1 MKHVPGD
8 LALVLR
14 PRGPAHPTYRQL
26 YAAVR
31 NAILDGRLRPGVKL
45 PSTRD
50 LADRYSLARG
60 TIVVAFDQLKAEG
73 YLAGRIGSGT
83 YVSDVLPE
91 ALLHAGSRGAAGT
104 AGTAR
109 TTGAAGKGARGRQ
122 QDVARGR
129 RLSDVAQR
137 AEAFKPSLVPAAR
150 AFRANQ
156 PALDLFPTTLWAQVA
171 GRRLRRASTALL
183 KGCPPCGYPPLQQ
196 ALADYLGSSRGVVCA
211 PEQIAIVS
219 GVQEAID
226 LTVRLVLNPGD
237 GVCMED
243 PGYMA
248 AARAF
253 AAAGVSMTHVPLDD
267 EGMTVPRMGHQ
278 GRPGRSGRGNARGV
292 RDVRGEEP
300 RLAYVTPAHQFP
312 MGMTMSLPR
321 RLALLDWARRT
332 GALIFEDDYDSEY
345 RFAGTP
351 VPALQSLDRDGS
363 VLFAGSFS
371 KVLFPSLRIGYL
383 VVPPDLVDRVEAIK
397 SLASRH
403 APLIDQ
409 VVLCDFMTEGHFGR
423 HVRRMREVY
432 AGRLTALLRAVRD
445 QLGDLVEVSPVEA
458 GLQTAIT
465 FRRDVDAVA
474 VKHAAAERAVE
485 VLELSRYGAR
495 PLARDGLM
503 LGFAAVDETEIKR
516 GVKELAAILNAR
528 VRSGSVAGRRGG

>member
-8 LALVLR
+8 LTLVLR
-14 PRGPAHPTYRQL
+14 PRGPSHPTYRQL
-26 YAAVR
+26 YAALR
-31 NAILDGRLRPGVKL
+31 DAILDGRLRPGVKL

-50 LADRYSLARG
+50 FADRYALARG
-60 TIVVAFDQLKAEG
+60 TIVIAFEQLKAEG
-73 YLAGRIGSGT
+73 YLSGRVGSGT

-91 ALLHAGSRGAAGT
+91 ALLHAGAGVRARQQGAAG
-104 AGTAR
+104 R
-109 TTGAAGKGARGRQ
+109 RP
-122 QDVARGR
+122 R
-129 RLSDVAQR
+129 RLSDVAKR
-137 AEAFKPSLVPAAR
+137 AQAFKPSLVPAAH

-183 KGCPPCGYPPLQQ
+183 KGCPPGGYPPLQR
-196 ALADYLGSSRGVVCA
+196 ALADYLGSSRGVICA

-226 LTVRLVLNPGD
+226 LTARLVLNPGD
-237 GVCMED
+237 GVCIED

-248 AARAF
+248 ATRAF
-253 AAAGVSMTHVPLDD
+253 AAAGASMTHVPLDD
-267 EGMTVPRMGHQ
+267 EGMTIPRLGRQ
-278 GRPGRSGRGNARGV
+278 GRRSSGGRQGR
-292 RDVRGEEP
+292 EP

-312 MGMTMSLPR
+312 MGMTMSLAR
-321 RLALLDWARRT
+321 RLALLEWARRT

-351 VPALQSLDRDGS
+351 VPALQSLDREGC

-458 GLQTAIT
+458 GLQTPVT
-465 FRRDVDAVA
+465 FRRDIDAVA
-474 VKHAAAERAVE
+474 VRHATAQRAVE
-485 VLELSRYGAR
+485 VLELSRYAAR
-495 PLARDGLM
+495 PLRRDGLL
-503 LGFAAVDETEIKR
+503 LGFAAVDEAEIRR
-516 GVKELAAILNAR
+516 GVKELAAVLNAR
-528 VRSGSVAGRRGG
+528 ARSGSGAGRRAG

>member
-8 LALVLR
+8 LTLVLR

-26 YAAVR
+26 YAALR
-31 NAILDGRLRPGVKL
+31 DAILDGRLRPGVKL

-50 LADRYSLARG
+50 LADRYELARG
-60 TIVVAFDQLKAEG
+60 TIVIAFDQLKAEG
-73 YLAGRIGSGT
+73 YLSGRIGSGT
-83 YVSDVLPE
+83 YVSEVLPE
-91 ALLHAGSRGAAGT
+91 ALLHAGPGTRARQHGA
-104 AGTAR
+104 
-109 TTGAAGKGARGRQ
+109 GR
-122 QDVARGR
+122 RPR
-129 RLSDVAQR
+129 RLSDVAKR
-137 AEAFKPSLVPAAR
+137 AEAFKPSLAPAAR

-183 KGCPPCGYPPLQQ
+183 KGCPPGGYPPLQR
-196 ALADYLGSSRGVVCA
+196 ALADYLGSSRGVICA

-226 LTVRLVLNPGD
+226 LTARLVLNPGD
-237 GVCMED
+237 GVCIED

-253 AAAGVSMTHVPLDD
+253 AAAGASMTHVPLDD
-267 EGMTVPRMGHQ
+267 EGMTIPR
-278 GRPGRSGRGNARGV
+278 RVKDRRGQP
-292 RDVRGEEP
+292 P
-300 RLAYVTPAHQFP
+300 RLVYVTPAHQFP
-312 MGMTMSLPR
+312 MGMTMSLAR

-397 SLASRH
+397 SLTSRH

-423 HVRRMREVY
+423 HVRRMREIY

-445 QLGDLVEVSPVEA
+445 QLDDVVEVSPVEA
-458 GLQTAIT
+458 GLQTPVT
-465 FRRDVDAVA
+465 FRRDIDAVA
-474 VKHAAAERAVE
+474 VKHAAAERGVE
-485 VLELSRYGAR
+485 VFELSRYGAR
-495 PLARDGLM
+495 PLARDGLL
-503 LGFAAVDETEIKR
+503 LGFAAVDEAEIRR
-516 GVKELAAILNAR
+516 GVKELAAVLNAR
-528 VRSGSVAGRRGG
+528 ARSGSAAVRRSG

>member
-1 MKHVPGD
+1 MKQVPGD
-8 LALVLR
+8 LTLVLR

-26 YAAVR
+26 YAALR
-31 NAILDGRLRPGVKL
+31 DAILDGRLRPGVKL

-50 LADRYSLARG
+50 LADRYELARG
-60 TIVVAFDQLKAEG
+60 TIVIAFDQLKAEG
-73 YLAGRIGSGT
+73 YLAGRVGSGT

-91 ALLHAGSRGAAGT
+91 ALLHAG
-104 AGTAR
+104 
-109 TTGAAGKGARGRQ
+109 TGVRARQ
-122 QDVARGR
+122 QGAGRRPR
-129 RLSDVAQR
+129 RLSDVAKR
-137 AEAFKPSLVPAAR
+137 ARAFKPSLVPAAR

-183 KGCPPCGYPPLQQ
+183 KGCPPGGYPPLQQ
-196 ALADYLGSSRGVVCA
+196 ALADYLGSSRGVICA

-219 GVQEAID
+219 GVQEALD
-226 LTVRLVLNPGD
+226 LTLRLVLNPGD
-237 GVCMED
+237 GVCIED

-253 AAAGVSMTHVPLDD
+253 AAAGASMTHVPLDD
-267 EGMTVPRMGHQ
+267 EGMTVPRQARQNRQ
-278 GRPGRSGRGNARGV
+278 GRRDRRGGPER
-292 RDVRGEEP
+292 EP

-312 MGMTMSLPR
+312 MGMTMSLAR

-423 HVRRMREVY
+423 HVRRMREIY

-458 GLQTAIT
+458 GLQTPVT
-465 FRRDVDAVA
+465 FRRDIDAVA
-474 VKHAAAERAVE
+474 VREAAA
-485 VLELSRYGAR
+485 L
-495 PLARDGLM
+495 
-503 LGFAAVDETEIKR
+503 R
-516 GVKELAAILNAR
+516 GWKC
-528 VRSGSVAGRRGG
+528 SS

>member
-1 MKHVPGD
+1 MKHVHGD
-8 LALVLR
+8 LTLVLR

-26 YAAVR
+26 YAALR
-31 NAILDGRLRPGVKL
+31 DAILDGRLRPGVKL
-45 PSTRD
+45 PSSRD
-50 LADRYSLARG
+50 LAGRYSLARG
-60 TIVVAFDQLKAEG
+60 TIVVAFEQLKSEG
-73 YLAGRIGSGT
+73 YLSGRVGSGT
-83 YVSDVLPE
+83 YVSDVIPE
-91 ALLHAGSRGAAGT
+91 VLLQAGPGVRVRPQDAG
-104 AGTAR
+104 R
-109 TTGAAGKGARGRQ
+109 PR
-122 QDVARGR
+122 R
-129 RLSDVAQR
+129 RLSDVAKR
-137 AEAFKPSLVPAAR
+137 AVAFKPSLVAAAP

-171 GRRLRRASTALL
+171 GRRLRRASTTLL
-183 KGCPPCGYPPLQQ
+183 KGCPPGGYPPLQQ
-196 ALADYLGSSRGVVCA
+196 ALADYLGSSRGVICA

-237 GVCMED
+237 SVCIED

-248 AARAF
+248 AMRAF
-253 AAAGVSMTHVPLDD
+253 AAAGASMTHVPLDE
-267 EGMTVPRMGHQ
+267 EGMTVPRVD
-278 GRPGRSGRGNARGV
+278 GRGR
-292 RDVRGEEP
+292 RGEQP

-312 MGMTMSLPR
+312 MGMTMSLAR

-351 VPALQSLDRDGS
+351 VPALQSLDRDGC

-397 SLASRH
+397 SLATRH

-423 HVRRMREVY
+423 HVRRMREIY
-432 AGRLTALLRAVRD
+432 AARLAVLLRAVRE
-445 QLGDLVEVSPVEA
+445 QLGDHVDVSPVEA
-458 GLQTAIT
+458 GLQTPVT
-465 FRRDVDAVA
+465 FRRDLDGAAVRN
-474 VKHAAAERAVE
+474 AAAERSIE

-495 PLARDGLM
+495 PLARDGLL
-503 LGFAAVDETEIKR
+503 LGFAAVDESEIKR
-516 GVKELAAILNAR
+516 GVKELAAILAGPPR
-528 VRSGSVAGRRGG
+528 AGGRRRAHAKT